1 MRAAAVRVAQRSR
14 VVAERYGFADPRTKG
29 LTPCTR
35 HAPARQASKRH
46 ASAHLIA
53 AVFALGMSAAPSSA
67 SAEDLVW
74 IYRGAVT
81 NDPVLGS
88 ARATWSAT
96 QEFVPQARAGLL
108 PNVSLQG
115 NANEQ
120 DYYEKLHTDPT
131 ATFRERFPSYNYVVS
146 ASQPLYRPQNSIAL
160 DQAREQLGQADYI
173 LGSTQQDRIVRV
185 IQAYL
190 DVLLARFNIE
200 LTQSQKDAVSEN
212 LAQAKRNFEVG
223 TATITDTNDAQAKY
237 DQIVAQEISARNDLD
252 NKLAALRAIIGRPP
266 RELKGFDRKFQ
277 PQMPEPNSLEPWVEK
292 AIQDNFQVR
301 IAQANLDIANLEV
314 DRQRAGHYPTV
325 DLVAS
330 FNQGYAGAASSAAL
344 TGAFANDTRLGIVG
358 VQLNVPLYQGGLIS
372 SRVRQAISNQEKARQ
387 DLESARRTAQ
397 LQAQTS
403 FSGVTNGV
411 AQVKAFE
418 QALASAQVSYDSNK
432 LGLEVGVRTNLDV
445 LNQQQQVFQTRFNL
459 AQSYYN
465 FVINDLRLKQAVG
478 TLGDADVEQL
488 NRDLGI

>member
-1 MRAAAVRVAQRSR
+1 MSAPRMSRSFWRATFNSGTLASRSR
-14 VVAERYGFADPRTKG
+14 NAVNLMGSRKMLKRTLG
-29 LTPCTR
+29 I
-35 HAPARQASKRH
+35 
-46 ASAHLIA
+46 LIA
-53 AVFALGMSAAPSSA
+53 AAMSASLSGAA
-67 SAEDLVW
+67 AEDLVQ
-74 IYRGAVT
+74 IYRDALAS
-81 NDPVLGS
+81 DPVLAS
-88 ARATWSAT
+88 AKATWEAT
-96 QEFVPQARAGLL
+96 QELVPQARAGLL
-108 PNVSLQG
+108 PAVNLAA

-120 DYYEKLHTDPT
+120 DFNDRLRTDPT
-131 ATFRERFPSYNYVVS
+131 TTIHERFPSYAYTVS

-160 DQAREQLGQADYI
+160 NQA
-173 LGSTQQDRIVRV
+173 TQQVGQGDFILASSQQDLIVRV

-200 LTQSQKDAVSEN
+200 LTESQKAAVSEN

-237 DQIVAQEISARNDLD
+237 DQIVAQEISAQNDLD
-252 NKLAALRAIIGRPP
+252 NKLATLRAIIGRAPK
-266 RELKGFDRKFQ
+266 ELKGFTGKFQ
-277 PQMPEPNSLEPWVEK
+277 PQLPVPGTLDPWVEK
-292 AIQDNFQVR
+292 AISENYQVR
-301 IAQANLDIANLEV
+301 IAQANLDIASLEV

-330 FNQGYAGAASSAAL
+330 FNQGYAGAAATTGAN
-344 TGAFANDTRLGIVG
+344 GAFASESRLGLIG
-358 VQLNVPLYQGGLIS
+358 LQLNVPIYQGGAIS
-372 SRVRQAISNQEKARQ
+372 SRVRQAVANQEKARQ
-387 DLESARRTAQ
+387 DLEFARRNAQ

-465 FVINDLRLKQAVG
+465 FVINNLRLKQAVG
-478 TLGDADVEQL
+478 TLTDADVEEI
-488 NRDLGI
+488 NRDLGA

>member
-1 MRAAAVRVAQRSR
+1 MSAPRMSRSFWRATFNSGKLASRSR
-14 VVAERYGFADPRTKG
+14 NAVNLMGNRKMLKRT
-29 LTPCTR
+29 LEI
-35 HAPARQASKRH
+35 
-46 ASAHLIA
+46 LIA
-53 AVFALGMSAAPSSA
+53 AAMSASLSGAA
-67 SAEDLVW
+67 AEDLVQ
-74 IYRGAVT
+74 IYRDALAS
-81 NDPVLGS
+81 DPVLAS
-88 ARATWSAT
+88 AKATWEAT
-96 QEFVPQARAGLL
+96 QELVPQARAGLL
-108 PNVSLQG
+108 PAVNLAA

-120 DYYEKLHTDPT
+120 DFNDRLRTDPT
-131 ATFRERFPSYNYVVS
+131 TTIHERFPSYAYTVS

-160 DQAREQLGQADYI
+160 NQATQQLGQGDFI
-173 LGSTQQDRIVRV
+173 LASSQQDLIVRV

-200 LTQSQKDAVSEN
+200 LTESQKAAVSEN

-237 DQIVAQEISARNDLD
+237 DQIVAQELSAQNDLD
-252 NKLAALRAIIGRPP
+252 NKLATLRAIIGRAPK
-266 RELKGFDRKFQ
+266 ELKGFTGKFQ
-277 PQMPEPNSLEPWVEK
+277 PQLPVPGTLDPWVEK
-292 AIQDNFQVR
+292 AISENYQVR
-301 IAQANLDIANLEV
+301 IAQANLDIASLEV

-330 FNQGYAGAASSAAL
+330 FNQGYAGAAATTGAN
-344 TGAFANDTRLGIVG
+344 GAFASESRLGLIG
-358 VQLNVPLYQGGLIS
+358 LQLNVPLYQGGAIS

-387 DLESARRTAQ
+387 DLEFARRSAQ

-465 FVINDLRLKQAVG
+465 FVINNLRLKQAVG
-478 TLGDADVEQL
+478 TLTDADVEEI
-488 NRDLGI
+488 NRDLGA